1 MSVNYTRDGSVGFT
15 ANGWIIR
22 RSEFSATPA
31 WQVFN
36 EDCVLV
42 STWDTRDEAEEATR

>member
-15 ANGWIIR
+15 ANGWMIR
-22 RSEFSATPA
+22 GSEFSASPA
-31 WQVFN
+31 WQVFD

-42 STWDTRDEAEEATR
+42 GTYGTRAEAEAAAR

>member
-15 ANGWIIR
+15 ANGWMIA
-22 RSEFSATPA
+22 RSQFSATPA
-31 WQVFN
+31 WQVFD

-42 STWDTRDEAEEATR
+42 GTWESRAEAEAAAR